1 MTSLTDL
8 YSAIDDLRD
17 AQELAEN
24 IQRLTHALEKLPT
37 IDEGIRHMHIHADA
51 AWDDAVF
58 CDESEKRHH
67 QTMAGLYEREME
79 MLEGVA

>member
-8 YSAIDDLRD
+8 YSAIDDSRD
-17 AQELAEN
+17 
-24 IQRLTHALEKLPT
+24 RFTHALEKLPT
-37 IDEGIRHMHIHADA
+37 IDEGIRTLHIYSDA

-58 CDESEKRHH
+58 CDDSEKRHH